1 MKDNKKELD
10 YSRLHL
16 LGNKFKEF
24 IDTLPE
30 DNPDFEI
37 LMFAHDSKNKVAGTF
52 TLLNIEDERESLI
65 QCIDNCITEAV
76 INDTGKDTT
85 KSEIFNGLGEYMM
98 RVCAMFPD
106 LYENFK
112 IGVEKF
118 KKDIK

>member
-52 TLLNIEDERESLI
+52 TLLNVEDERESLV
-65 QCIDNCITEAV
+65 QCIDNCITGSA
-76 INDTGKDTT
+76 INDTRKNITGL
-85 KSEIFNGLGEYMM
+85 EIFNGLGEYMM

-112 IGVEKF
+112 TGVEKF

>member
-1 MKDNKKELD
+1 MKDNKKLD

-52 TLLNIEDERESLI
+52 TILNGEDERESLV
-65 QCIDNCITEAV
+65 QCIDNCITGSA
-76 INDTGKDTT
+76 INDTEKNTT
-85 KSEIFNGLGEYMM
+85 ASEIFNGLGEYMM
-98 RVCAMFPD
+98 RLCAMFPD

-112 IGVEKF
+112 TGVEKF

>member
-52 TLLNIEDERESLI
+52 TLLNIEDERESLV
-65 QCIDNCITEAV
+65 QCIDNCITGAA
-76 INDTGKDTT
+76 INDTRKDTT